1 MKAGKLKKIEVSES
15 KVNKDDLDEQKDKAE
30 VEDEETIENNDDN
43 E

>member
-15 KVNKDDLDEQKDKAE
+15 KVNKDDNLDEQKA
-30 VEDEETIENNDDN
+30 EDEESIENNEDN